1 MLIYVF
7 SGLAIYGIYS
17 NKSKEFVITGNLNT
31 KSDIAHKSKISL
43 TTSST
48 YLKLILVVFKPYMD
62 MNISLQIT
70 LSECSTIIIDPCK
83 EIDVNH
89 KSQGYFLV
97 KSSYRF
103 NCDPYKLEY
112 THAKQYFALYKDL
125 CHGKIKFPN
134 KYDLLSPTKYHVY
147 KLQIQEDTCV
157 TIHILSTLDAPISE
171 PSTTYTPLGCT
182 NTKLNKLI
190 KCNTDRKYEFRI
202 LTCNY
207 SLIISKTNGS
217 KYNKL
222 MFSGNQI
229 STNLNLMP
237 DITVFTENS
246 KNLMSE
252 TSTMQLTGEKIYL
265 EYNIAGVYTHIPTVF
280 SVRPLKYHINRTSY
294 DITLDIHK
302 LLIINKEIM
311 KMLKH
316 LLTDCHKTLK
326 PLKMP
331 CRKIE
336 FKLSSVNTLICPYV
350 TVMLVF
356 FDGTNQQLTDW
367 WLSPYEITNDNS
379 NNIILVTTF
388 NLSLN
393 SVYHIYSDTRVDR
406 IVNSKSETLP
416 YVLSIH
422 LSKENRKVDNLK
434 CSLKIKVSNSNTCFN
449 QLLFQNRKRSLPWE
463 LQFDDYSYRRFS
475 FREYWKVARPGERI
489 FRHVTWDEA
498 NWLCEYH
505 NSTLPA
511 LADAEE
517 EERILSMLFGKF
529 YDHGMTAH
537 LIPLIYLGLKSM
549 HQVIFGVLHN

>member
-1 MLIYVF
+1 MFLL
-7 SGLAIYGIYS
+7 GLAIYGIYS
-17 NKSKEFVITGNLNT
+17 KKHKEFVITGNLNT
-31 KSDIAHKSKISL
+31 RSDIAQKSRISL

-62 MNISLQIT
+62 MNISLHIA

-83 EIDVNH
+83 EIDVSH
-89 KSQGYFLV
+89 KSHGYFLV

-103 NCDPYKLEY
+103 NCDPHYFYKLEY

-134 KYDLLSPTKYHVY
+134 KYELLFPTKYHVY

-157 TIHILSTLDAPISE
+157 TIHILSTSDAPISE
-171 PSTTYTPLGCT
+171 PSTTYTPLGCID
-182 NTKLNKLI
+182 KLI
-190 KCNTDRKYEFRI
+190 DCNADEKYEFSI

-252 TSTMQLTGEKIYL
+252 TSTMQLTGDKIYL

-280 SVRPLKYHINRTSY
+280 SVRPLKHHINRTAY
-294 DITLDIHK
+294 DITFDTDK

-316 LLTDCHKTLK
+316 LLTDFHKTLK

-336 FKLSSVNTLICPYV
+336 FKLSLVNTLFCPYV

-356 FDGTNQQLTDW
+356 FHGLNQQLSDW
-367 WLSPYEITNDNS
+367 WLSPYEITNDNLK
-379 NNIILVTTF
+379 NIILITMF
-388 NLSLN
+388 NLSIN
-393 SVYHIYSDTRVDR
+393 SVSHIYTDTRVDR
-406 IVNSKSETLP
+406 IVNNKSETLP

-422 LSKENRKVDNLK
+422 LSKENRKVDNLT

-449 QLLFQNRKRSLPWE
+449 QLLFQNRKPSLPWK
-463 LQFDDYSYRRFS
+463 LQFDDYSYHRFS

-498 NWLCEYH
+498 NWLCKYY
-505 NSTLPA
+505 NLTLPT

-517 EERILSMLFGKF
+517 EEHILSMLFGKF
-529 YDHGMTAH
+529 YHHSMEAF
-537 LIPLIYLGLKSM
+537 LIPLIYLGLKSV
-549 HQVIFGVLHN
+549 HQVFFGILHN